1 MFNIVPFE
9 QQYTAAICT
18 LILHIQQNE
27 FQVPI
32 TLSDQPDLLQI
43 SKIYQQ
49 NGGNF
54 WVAVVEGGVVG
65 TLALIDCGNGIGCI
79 RKMFVHADWRGKER
93 GLAQQLLNTLE
104 AWALEH
110 GIFEVYLGTI
120 ERLQAAIHFY
130 VRNGFSPVNPNE
142 LPATFPRMEVD
153 THFFGKRL

>member
-18 LILHIQQNE
+18 LIVHIQQNE

-54 WVAVVEGGVVG
+54 WVAVAEGGVVG

-93 GLAQQLLNTLE
+93 GLASYFSTYGGGYPFFREEALIIFIWAYYGDFWAFSGVELTGRLFQQ
-104 AWALEH
+104 
-110 GIFEVYLGTI
+110 
-120 ERLQAAIHFY
+120 
-130 VRNGFSPVNPNE
+130 
-142 LPATFPRMEVD
+142 
-153 THFFGKRL
+153 